1 MFVMRVFH
9 RRLTAASLAGTC
21 LVAAG
26 LLAACGSSPTA
37 PGATRTVTVTPSPVT
52 RTITVTPSPGLSGPG
67 PCLTSDLRLTAGA
80 SNGAAGTVYYPLDFT
95 NAGTSACTMYG
106 YPGVAFV
113 TSAGGSVIGAPA
125 GRREIAGTGPAL
137 ITLQPGATAHAT
149 LAVSDVLVGNQCHN
163 HQMKVSTVQVY
174 PPDEYTPLYA
184 PFSGTGCADRSLV
197 VMFVS
202 PVASGA

>member
-1 MFVMRVFH
+1 MFAMRAIH
-9 RRLTAASLAGTC
+9 RWLTAASLAGTC
-21 LVAAG
+21 LVVAG
-26 LLAACGSSPTA
+26 LLAACGSSSTV
-37 PGATRTVTVTPSPVT
+37 PGGTRTVTVTPAPVT
-52 RTITVTPSPGLSGPG
+52 RTITVTPSPGVSGRG
-67 PCLTSDLRLTAGA
+67 PCLTSDLRLTIGA

-125 GRREIAGTGPAL
+125 GRREVVGIGPAL
-137 ITLQPGATAHAT
+137 ITLRPGATAHAT

-163 HQMKVSTVQVY
+163 HQVKVSTVQVY

-184 PFSGTGCADRSLV
+184 SFSGTGCADRSLV

-202 PVASGA
+202 PVASGS